1 MLRAYKAKRQVIKI
15 GDISLEVA
23 MLPDGS
29 YRLSHTQAT
38 EVVDKNRNSMLR
50 FCRSKYIQS
59 FLGNHSQGYT
69 VPEEVFLEGANR
81 PINPVTIELAC
92 LFWQKC
98 AAEGNPKARAVVVAL
113 LKHSLYE
120 LADEAFGVKH
130 SREERSYDLTEDLS
144 ASGVARLEAMYQNLS
159 AQQPYQQPLET
170 SSERELQL
178 KVRLAEIELE
188 REKLQHELA
197 ANTFPIKELSKV
209 GVPPWRVI
217 SQVQRS
223 LGWSDANAAYK
234 LICQLGYGVSS
245 EHWFSVRIKGGVS
258 VMSWTSIDTLS
269 EAIEQF
275 KLSPN

>member
-1 MLRAYKAKRQVIKI
+1 MARTYKAQRQIIQI

-23 MLPDGS
+23 MLPDES
-29 YRLSHTQAT
+29 YRLSHVQAT

-50 FCRSKYIQS
+50 FCRSKYLQS
-59 FLGNHSQGYT
+59 FLGNTSQSYT

-81 PINPVTIELAC
+81 PIIPITFELAC

-98 AAEGNPKARAVVVAL
+98 AAEGNPKARAIVVAL
-113 LKHSLYE
+113 LKHSLYT
-120 LADEAFGVKH
+120 LADEAFGVR
-130 SREERSYDLTEDLS
+130 SSPEERSYHLTEDLS
-144 ASGVARLEAMYQNLS
+144 PKGVARLEAIYHNLS
-159 AQQPYQQPLET
+159 APESTQQPIET
-170 SSERELQL
+170 SSEKELQL
-178 KVRLAEIELE
+178 KDRLAELE
-188 REKLQHELA
+188 VEHEKLQSQLA

-223 LGWSDANAAYK
+223 LGWSDASATYK

-258 VMSWTSIDTLS
+258 VMSWTSIDSLTQAV
-269 EAIEQF
+269 ERF
-275 KLSPN
+275 KLSQN

>member
-1 MLRAYKAKRQVIKI
+1 MSQTYKAQRQVIQI

-38 EVVDKNRNSMLR
+38 EVVDKNRNSMSR
-50 FCRSKYIQS
+50 FCRSKYLQS
-59 FLGNHSQGYT
+59 FLDNTSQSYT
-69 VPEEVFLEGANR
+69 VTEEVFLEGANR
-81 PINPVTIELAC
+81 PIIPINFEVAC
-92 LFWQKC
+92 LFWHKC
-98 AAEGNPKARAVVVAL
+98 AAEGNPKARAIVVAL

-130 SREERSYDLTEDLS
+130 SREERSYDLTDDLS
-144 ASGVARLEAMYQNLS
+144 PTGVARLEAIYQNLS
-159 AQQPYQQPLET
+159 TPESAQQSLET

-188 REKLQHELA
+188 REKLQRELA

-258 VMSWTSIDTLS
+258 VMSWTSIDALS

-275 KLSPN
+275 KSSPN